1 MLTGSVLYIM
11 TIKLNVIN
19 VLVNTLI
26 HVILL
31 NMFLNVYICISIK
44 VSLFVFAQGMS
55 VVASGPCVETRPS
68 TLGQSQSVMNIS
80 KMSPKVELKK
90 RRAPAPPP
98 APTQTVPPTS
108 QV

>member
-1 MLTGSVLYIM
+1 
-11 TIKLNVIN
+11 
-19 VLVNTLI
+19 
-26 HVILL
+26 
-31 NMFLNVYICISIK
+31 
-44 VSLFVFAQGMS
+44 GMS

-98 APTQTVPPTS
+98 APTQTVPLTS
-108 QV
+108 Q